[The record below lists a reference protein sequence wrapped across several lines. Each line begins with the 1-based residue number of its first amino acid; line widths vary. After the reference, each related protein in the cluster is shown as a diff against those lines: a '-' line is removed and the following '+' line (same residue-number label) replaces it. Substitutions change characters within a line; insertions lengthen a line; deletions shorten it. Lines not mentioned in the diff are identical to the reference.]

1 MKLKTIGFLCLLT
14 AIFGKIS
21 AQQSIPFDQQ
31 YLLSDKILINPSYT
45 GYTDDI
51 VLKATYHKQWSDF
64 DESPNTQT
72 ISTHF
77 NLVDRLGVGAYFF
90 RDENGP
96 VSMNGI
102 NLSSAYHIP
111 FTDDDEDRTRNQFS
125 FGASL
130 SFFGQSLDYAKLTP
144 EMSNDP
150 LLTGDK
156 TIFLS
161 YLNLGLSFAY
171 NGFFG
176 GVSVLDIPLGQ
187 NKPVV
192 NTIEPS
198 PAWYYLN
205 FGYDWDVTDGFVLEP
220 SLLMSLNSDSQ
231 RMLDLNLK
239 AKFKNDFNSFAVG
252 VSYRDGLSSEK
263 NEGLSFTPFIQADL
277 NRLNFS
283 FGYNFGL
290 SDIYKTGKDGF
301 VIGLG
306 YNLENFINPDGFRYR

>member
-1 MKLKTIGFLCLLT
+1 MKFKTTGFLCLLII
-14 AIFGKIS
+14 ASNRIS

-31 YLLSDKILINPSYT
+31 YLLSDKVLINPSYT
-45 GYTDDI
+45 GSTDDI

-77 NLVDRLGVGAYFF
+77 NLIDRLGVGAYFF

-96 VSMNGI
+96 ISMNGI
-102 NLSSAYHIP
+102 NLSAAYHIP
-111 FTDDDEDRTRNQFS
+111 FSDEDIDRTQNQFS

-130 SFFGQSLDYAKLTP
+130 SFFGQSFDYAKISP
-144 EMSNDP
+144 EMPNDP
-150 LLTGDK
+150 LLMGNK

-161 YLNLGLSFAY
+161 YLNLGMSFAY
-171 NGFFG
+171 GGFFG
-176 GVSVLDIPLGQ
+176 GVSVLDISLG
-187 NKPVV
+187 NNNPVV

-198 PAWYYLN
+198 PTWYYLN
-205 FGYDWDVTDGFVLEP
+205 FGYDWDLADGFILQP
-220 SLLMSLNSDSQ
+220 SLLMSLDNNSQ

-239 AKFKNDFNSFAVG
+239 AKFKNEVNAFAVG
-252 VSYRDGLSSEK
+252 MSFRNGLGSEK
-263 NEGLSFTPFIQADL
+263 SEGLSFTPFIQADL
-277 NRLNFS
+277 GRLNFA

-290 SDIYKTGKDGF
+290 SNIYKAGKDGF
-301 VIGLG
+301 TIGLG